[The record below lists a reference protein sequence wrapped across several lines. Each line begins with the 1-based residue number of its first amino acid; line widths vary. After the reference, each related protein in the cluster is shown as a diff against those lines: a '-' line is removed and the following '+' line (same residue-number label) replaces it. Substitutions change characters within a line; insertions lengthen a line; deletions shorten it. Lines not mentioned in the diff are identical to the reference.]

1 VVRPGEPNLDGGD
14 IVEYVV
20 PVLVLLIVALV
31 IIAVIREVRVV
42 TIHDYE
48 RGLRFNRGRLAGLV
62 DPGMHVTFGPL
73 SEIRPLDVR
82 PSMMPVE
89 GQEVLTADGVAA
101 KISLVARYEVGDPVA
116 ALTRDAAWSRTLY
129 LLLQLALRDAVTRRT
144 LDETL
149 AARRE
154 LGPEIREA
162 AAGRLA
168 GLGVELLSVEVRD
181 VMLPGELKRAYAA
194 VLVARKDG
202 EASLERARA
211 ETASLRSLANAGRT
225 VADNPGLLQLRI
237 LQEIGGSSG
246 NTVVFGAPDGVGMP
260 KVTPA
265 TPAAPSSSRAGRS
278 TRADADA

>member
-1 VVRPGEPNLDGGD
+1 
-14 IVEYVV
+14 VEYVL
-20 PVLVLLIVALV
+20 PIMILVIAAIA
-31 IIAVIREVRVV
+31 IIAVVREVHVV

-62 DPGMHVTFGPL
+62 DPGVHVTFGPL
-73 SEIRPLDVR
+73 AEIRPLDVR
-82 PSMMPVE
+82 PTMLPIE

-116 ALTRDAAWSRTLY
+116 ALTRDSAWQRTTY

-168 GLGVELLSVEVRD
+168 QLGIELLDVEVRD
-181 VMLPGELKRAYAA
+181 VMLPGEVKRSYAA
-194 VLVARKDG
+194 VVVARKDG
-202 EASLERARA
+202 EAALERARS
-211 ETASLRSLANAGRT
+211 ETAALRSLANAGRA

-237 LQEIGGSSG
+237 LQELGASSG
-246 NTVVFGAPDGVGMP
+246 NTVVFGAPGAGIP
-260 KVTPA
+260 PRA
-265 TPAAPSSSRAGRS
+265 TPAAPAAEEAVAPATGTRSGRARRS
-278 TRADADA
+278 EGDA